1 MNVIYVLLLTILS
14 VICFFLLL
22 KVYKLRKDNILI
34 LNERDRLTSQHG
46 EDFNR
51 LLANIF
57 DSLPLPV
64 MVKDSG
70 NDLKYIY
77 WNTEAEIKMGWK
89 REDALGKTDID
100 ILGEKEGTR
109 IREIDKQVL

>member
-77 WNTEAEIKMGWK
+77 WNTEAEI
-89 REDALGKTDID
+89 
-100 ILGEKEGTR
+100 
-109 IREIDKQVL
+109 